1 MSSAAARYPFA
12 ALERQWQSR
21 WEEAHAFWC
30 ERSGRPAWFV
40 MELPP
45 FANGE
50 LHLGHARNYA
60 IADACAR
67 FRRMAGYDVMYT
79 TGFDTFGLPNEIAAL
94 EANVHPL
101 ELAERYSA
109 AMSEQFVRLGLSHDR
124 RRIIGYHVEEYY
136 RWVQWV
142 FLALYAAG
150 HCVRRSAR
158 IPWCA
163 RCDTA
168 LAESLID
175 NGACWRCGS
184 APELRDTEQWFVRE
198 RDFADEMLDGLPA
211 LAGWPQ
217 TVKRIHADWIGRR
230 TGLDVRL
237 RVRGDETAVL
247 RVFTDAPQHLRGAAF
262 VALGPDHPFV
272 ARLRETRS
280 FATGDAPSL
289 LGVAVE
295 LPFAPRAVPLVLAAG
310 DRATQPDGARFGV
323 PAHDAG
329 ARAIADA
336 LGIAYDLDAADAP
349 ALAAELQASGAAAP
363 AVAYRLRDWNI
374 ARQRYWG
381 PPVPV
386 VHCDACGLV
395 PVPDHELPV
404 VLPMDVELGRAGSAL
419 DRHATFAAV
428 DCPICGR
435 PARRDTDTLEAY
447 SSPWWYH
454 WLCKDLDAADPF
466 SRESAR
472 TWLPVDVLVGGADQT
487 RSCFFHV
494 RMIAKALRRLG
505 IADVD
510 EPVDT
515 LIAIGMVKLDGRKMS
530 KSDGVELGL
539 AALLERYGADTVRF
553 GLLAAAAPMNELN
566 WSEHVL
572 RRAHD
577 TLAALWELVAPRAE
591 RLRAARDGEEPVEG
605 SARRRRL
612 TTAIDTAARKI
623 TNNYV
628 KHAYHL
634 AALNASQL
642 LERLSGFAHETER
655 GGACVAADDALLAR
669 GIRTLLLAIA
679 PLAPHIAE
687 ELWARCGGDGLVAL
701 TPWPVAVGGVERERP
716 DPSAEA
722 VYADV

>member
-1 MSSAAARYPFA
+1 MSAARYPFA
-12 ALERQWQSR
+12 QIEPAWQAR
-21 WEEAHAFWC
+21 WEDARAFWC
-30 ERSGRPAWFV
+30 ERTGRPTWFV

-67 FRRMAGYDVMYT
+67 FRRMTGHDVLYT

-94 EANVHPL
+94 EAGTHPL

-109 AMSEQFVRLGLSHDR
+109 SMSEQFVRLGLSHDR

-142 FLALYAAG
+142 FLKLYAAG

-175 NGACWRCGS
+175 NGACWRCGCV
-184 APELRDTEQWFVRE
+184 PELRDTEQWFVRE
-198 RDFADEMLDGLPA
+198 RDFADEMLDGLA
-211 LAGWPQ
+211 ELDGWPQ

-230 TGLDVRL
+230 TGIDVRL
-237 RVRGDETAVL
+237 HVAGDEAGVL
-247 RVFTDAPQHLRGAAF
+247 HVFTGEPQHLAGAAF

-272 ARLRETRS
+272 ARLRETRALPTS
-280 FATGDAPSL
+280 GAPSL
-289 LGVAVE
+289 LGLTAE
-295 LPFAPRAVPLVLAAG
+295 LPFQRRSVPLVLATG
-310 DRATQPDGARFGV
+310 DRATPPDGARFGI
-323 PAHDAG
+323 PACDAG
-329 ARAIADA
+329 ARTIADA
-336 LGIAYDLDAADAP
+336 LGIAYDLEKKDDPAIAA
-349 ALAAELQASGAAAP
+349 ALHSSGASSP

-386 VHCDACGLV
+386 VHCETCGLV
-395 PVPDHELPV
+395 PVPDDELPV
-404 VLPMDVELGRAGSAL
+404 VLPLDVELTRTGSAL
-419 DRHATFAAV
+419 ERDASFMAV
-428 DCPICGR
+428 DCPLCGR
-435 PARRDTDTLEAY
+435 AARRDTDTLEAY

-454 WLCKDLDAADPF
+454 WLCMDVGADDPF

-510 EPVDT
+510 EPVET
-515 LIAIGMVKLDGRKMS
+515 LIAIGMVKRDGRKMS
-530 KSDGVELGL
+530 KSDGQDLGL
-539 AALLERYGADTVRF
+539 VALLERFGADTVRL
-553 GLLAAAAPMNELN
+553 GLLAAAAPANDLN

-572 RRAHD
+572 WRAHE
-577 TLAALWELVAPRAE
+577 TLVALWELVAERAE
-591 RLRAARDGEEPVEG
+591 RVRAARDVAEPPEG

-612 TTAIDTAARKI
+612 AAAVDTAARKI
-623 TNNYV
+623 TNNFV

-634 AALNASQL
+634 AALNAAQL
-642 LERLSGFAHETER
+642 LERLTGFARETER
-655 GGACVAADDALLAR
+655 GSVYAPADEAVLAH
-669 GIRTLLLAIA
+669 GVRTLLFAFA

-687 ELWARCGGDGLVAL
+687 ELWARCGGDGLLAL
-701 TPWPVAVGGVERERP
+701 APWPVALESAQPPRP
-716 DPSAEA
+716 RAETVSANA
-722 VYADV
+722 